1 MVFFLPFW
9 LQFKQI
15 NFDLL
20 AALLVSIKR
29 TQYLW
34 NEPQWIKIKYSG
46 RINYIHGSTFLFLTN
61 YNKGYFL
68 EYQRLTFTWSSQLN
82 YVTIFKLE
90 QKYHLA
96 IVVLVSCTFH
106 VTFFKPKKPTIKKKP
121 RYPSVIEYSLSR
133 SYENF
138 LQDS

>member
-1 MVFFLPFW
+1 MVFFLPIW
-9 LQFKQI
+9 LKFKQI

-34 NEPQWIKIKYSG
+34 NESQWIKIKYSG

-82 YVTIFKLE
+82 YVSIFKLE
-90 QKYHLA
+90 QRYYLA
-96 IVVLVSCTFH
+96 IVLLVSCTFY
-106 VTFFKPKKPTIKKKP
+106 VTFLAKKSNNKKKP